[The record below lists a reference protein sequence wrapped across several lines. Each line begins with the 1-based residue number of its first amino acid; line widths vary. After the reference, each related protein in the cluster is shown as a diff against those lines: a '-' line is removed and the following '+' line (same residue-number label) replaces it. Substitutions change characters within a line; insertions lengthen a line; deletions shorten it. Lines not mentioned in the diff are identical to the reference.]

1 MRRVISRKRLGGW
14 GWLEDAENRGCGE
27 SWNNEDGECS
37 SGNALGQGLA
47 LALQQVVAGLGALE
61 LALHQPQRLARG
73 EDGLSRL
80 RVVSVGVLHGVMCLG
95 TVVPRCRT

>member
-1 MRRVISRKRLGGW
+1 MRRVISRKRLGVGVVS
-14 GWLEDAENRGCGE
+14 LREDAENRGCGE

-47 LALQQVVAGLGALE
+47 LALQQVVASLGALE

-80 RVVSVGVLHGVMCLG
+80 RVVSVGVLRAACCMG
-95 TVVPRCRT
+95 